1 MKNYLD
7 YIDAS
12 IWNQNLIEKRAIMFH
27 NRIAPQQN
35 INIIIKKYGVITNK
49 SSMLY
54 V

>member
-12 IWNQNLIEKRAIMFH
+12 IWNQNLIEKRAIVFH

-35 INIIIKKYGVITNK
+35 INIIIKNMAITNK